1 MIEQSADVW
10 YQEQMRR
17 KMTLKDE
24 LREKIIS
31 MFEIAAKESLLL
43 RKENE
48 ELQKENS
55 KLVKERINRST
66 IVKEYMDCK
75 AKVNLS
81 LNYVPGRYSIMLA
94 KILNPQYG
102 LSIDFT
108 SLFNS
113 T

>member
-24 LREKIIS
+24 LKEKVIS
-31 MFEIAAKESLLL
+31 MCEIAAKESVLL
-43 RKENE
+43 RKESV

-55 KLVKERINRST
+55 KLVKERINQST

-81 LNYVPGRYSIMLA
+81 INYAPRSHSIVFS
-94 KILNPQYG
+94 KTLNPQYG
-102 LSIDFT
+102 LSIVFT
-108 SLFNS
+108 SLCNFI
-113 T
+113 